1 MNIRQVVEY
10 CGQHPGSLVNWAAP
24 DGTARQLTYA
34 ELQTTVL
41 ALVDR
46 LGAGGLGPGHIIG
59 IQAENSLDWVIW
71 DLAAAHIGAA
81 LRPYPSHHQF
91 DAASR
96 IAEHGLALLV
106 SDRPEHLGGPH
117 VAAVAALEI
126 GPSVV
131 DASAPRSD
139 QPDLHSIVYSSG
151 TTGREKVL
159 MISRPGAETALRWLC
174 SSFELGPDDRHL
186 VFLPLTS
193 LQQRQQIYGCLYR
206 GVNLTLCPYQR
217 AMPTI
222 RSSKPTFLVAPP
234 ALYENMLSVAESTGM
249 PLADLFGGAIRFM
262 ITGMAPIRRPAM
274 TAYWKAGLKLLEGY
288 GLTECGIIAC
298 NTLEEC
304 RPGTVGRPIDPASF
318 SLSPEGE
325 VLVRQPHPLSLGYLG
340 ADDLNSATYAPDG
353 TVMTGDIGHLDQDG
367 FLVLDGRIK
376 DMIILPSGKKL
387 HPGDLEHILLQ
398 LPGVEDAVAVDNG
411 NGVTAVL
418 NVMGEA
424 THDTIRAG
432 LRMIDGP
439 IDAAGAISQIIFA
452 DVPLTR
458 NPAFTTANMK
468 LNRRLVG
475 QRFLGG

>member
-1 MNIRQVVEY
+1 MNIREVVDY
-10 CGQHPGSLVNWAAP
+10 CGQNPGSLVNWAAP
-24 DGTARQLTYA
+24 DGSAREMTYA
-34 ELQTTVL
+34 QLQAAVL
-41 ALVDR
+41 ALAGR
-46 LGAGGLGPGHIIG
+46 LSEGGLACGHVIG

-71 DLAAAHIGAA
+71 DLTAAHLGAV
-81 LRPYPSHHQF
+81 LRPYPAHHVF
-91 DAASR
+91 EAAQR

-106 SDRPEHLGGPH
+106 SDRPEHQGAAH
-117 VAAVAALEI
+117 VARVEDLAMDPHL
-126 GPSVV
+126 V

-139 QPDLHSIVYSSG
+139 QADLHSIVYSSG

-159 MISRPGAETALRWLC
+159 MISRAGAETALRWLG
-174 SSFELGPDDRHL
+174 SAFDLGPDDRHL

-193 LQQRQQIYGCLYR
+193 LQQRQQVYGCLHR

-222 RSSKPTFLVAPP
+222 RSSRPTFLIAPP
-234 ALYENMLSVAESTGM
+234 ALYENMLSVAESTGL
-249 PLADLFGGAIRFM
+249 PLSDLFGGDIRFM

-274 TAYWKAGLKLLEGY
+274 AAYWKAGLKLLEGY

-298 NTLEEC
+298 NTLEDC
-304 RPGTVGRPIDPASF
+304 RPGTVGRPVDAASF

-340 ADDLNSATYAPDG
+340 ADDLNSATYGPDG
-353 TVMTGDIGHLDQDG
+353 TVMTGDIGHLDEDG
-367 FLVLDGRIK
+367 FLILDGRIK

-418 NVMGEA
+418 NVLGDASQEA
-424 THDTIRAG
+424 IRAG
-432 LRMIDGP
+432 LRMVGGP
-439 IDAAGAISQIIFA
+439 IDAAGAINQIVFA

-475 QRFLGG
+475 QRFLGD